1 MGHSLLECKTK
12 VVALKIFIRN
22 VWPHIVGEGNTMREI
37 KFLKADLAQAA
48 KKVERLERLVKEKGG
63 HYIHFVKD
71 VLDDFA
77 TLPNDKTFSISLHK
91 TTPPF
96 FPLGHSGSLKA
107 QQGLGVGLD

>member
-1 MGHSLLECKTK
+1 MGHSLFECKTK

-71 VLDDFA
+71 VLDDLSEIFH
-77 TLPNDKTFSISLHK
+77 DC
-91 TTPPF
+91 
-96 FPLGHSGSLKA
+96 GSA
-107 QQGLGVGLD
+107 VDDIGAVLGVPEY

>member
-48 KKVERLERLVKEKGG
+48 KKVERLERLVKEKDG

-71 VLDDFA
+71 VLDD
-77 TLPNDKTFSISLHK
+77 LS
-91 TTPPF
+91 
-96 FPLGHSGSLKA
+96 
-107 QQGLGVGLD
+107 